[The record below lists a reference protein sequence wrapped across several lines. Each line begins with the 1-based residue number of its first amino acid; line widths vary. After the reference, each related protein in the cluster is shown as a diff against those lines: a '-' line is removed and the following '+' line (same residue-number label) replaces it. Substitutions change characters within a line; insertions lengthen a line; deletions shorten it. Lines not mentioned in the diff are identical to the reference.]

1 MKTLTNLK
9 IKIILYILLLMCFA
23 GSANAQLT
31 ISGVVV
37 NETTNEPL
45 AYASISVLNKAVG
58 TISNG
63 SGAFTFHL
71 DKKFLNDTLV
81 ISSLGYIQLKKQ
93 ISTLIKLDSA
103 IYKLTPTE
111 INLTEFL
118 VTSLSA
124 NEIVRKAIKNIP
136 KNYPENTYLMKGFY
150 RHFRN
155 ENSQCVDLI
164 EMALILE
171 DKDYSA
177 PYKVKQENKEA
188 YIKRYQESPV
198 TEKIY
203 VEQFRRSLNNQNFYK
218 EYFFNNNMIV
228 EMLRNN
234 RVKYRN
240 FGLDTNITNYYFAG
254 QLMQNDKNIFII
266 STEKE
271 GGAKIYID
279 AESFAIIKL
288 ENYVPWSGNY
298 LFQKKV
304 KNYDKA
310 IERERAVQITLEFQE
325 LNNKMYLKYLNY
337 AWSYE
342 IYAEEKQKT
351 VVIFDINNLLVINEI
366 IEHPKKSD
374 FDGTKKMKKNQRL
387 ENFRDPYNED
397 FWNNYNLVEKNPIDD
412 KYIKDLEK
420 KVPLKNQF
428 KKSQED
434 KSDN

>member
-1 MKTLTNLK
+1 MILKTILTV
-9 IKIILYILLLMCFA
+9 ILFYIVC
-23 GSANAQLT
+23 SSNAQIT
-31 ISGVVV
+31 ISGVVI
-37 NETTNEPL
+37 NEATKEPL
-45 AYASISVLNKAVG
+45 EYASISILNQSFG

-71 DKKFLNDTLV
+71 DPKFLNDTLV
-81 ISSLGYIQLKKQ
+81 ISSLGYIPFKKK
-93 ISTLIKLDSA
+93 IASLIQLDSA
-103 IYKLTPTE
+103 IYELTPTE

-124 NEIVRKAIKNIP
+124 NEIVKKAIQNIP
-136 KNYPENTYLMKGFY
+136 KNYPKSPFLLKGFY

-155 ENSQCVDLI
+155 ENDQCVDLI
-164 EMALILE
+164 EMALILK

-177 PYKVKQENKEA
+177 PYKVKTEDKEA
-188 YIKRYQESPV
+188 YISRYQESPV
-198 TEKIY
+198 TEEIY
-203 VEQFRRSLNNQNFYK
+203 VEQFRRSFNNQNFYK

-240 FGLDTNITNYYFAG
+240 FELDTNITNYYFAG
-254 QLMQNDKNIFII
+254 QLMLNDKNVFII

-279 AESFAIIKL
+279 AETFAIIKL

-310 IERERAVQITLEFQE
+310 IERERSMRITLEFQE

-342 IYAEEKQKT
+342 IYSEEKQKT
-351 VVIFDINNLLVINEI
+351 VVLFDVNNLLVINEI
-366 IEHPKKSD
+366 IEYPKKSD

-387 ENFRDPYNED
+387 ENFNCAYHES
-397 FWNNYNLVEKNPIDD
+397 FWVNYNLIEINPI
-412 KYIKDLEK
+412 KKIHLQELEK
-420 KVPLKNQF
+420 KVPLKKQF
-428 KKSQED
+428 KQSQE
-434 KSDN
+434 KKTGN